1 MATAYQ
7 KQLAEWQEEDQKL
20 FAVAFKD
27 TKGFSGSM
35 LQMKRGHRHKRFDPK
50 LCKEVT
56 IAERIANNNRKYDGL
71 NRGRKGVNPVTAY
84 K

>member
-1 MATAYQ
+1 MTAYQ
-7 KQLAEWQEEDQKL
+7 KQTQEWQEEDQKL
-20 FAVAFKD
+20 FSAGFKD
-27 TKGFSGSM
+27 SKGFSGST

-56 IAERIANNNRKYDGL
+56 IAERIKKNNRKYDGIQ
-71 NRGRKGVNPVTAY
+71 RGRKGVNPVTAF

>member
-1 MATAYQ
+1 MATAYA

-20 FAVAFKD
+20 FSLAFKD
-27 TKGFSGSM
+27 TKGTKGST

-50 LCKEVT
+50 LCKETT
-56 IAERIANNNRKYDGL
+56 IAERIANNNRKYDGIQK
-71 NRGRKGVNPVTAY
+71 GRKGVNPVTAY